1 MWVCVWLP
9 GVLTRSWVGLRTK
22 IDDEGVWRI
31 RRRAKD
37 AQIEV
42 FKTSEATGHGRVLT
56 EEFINHRIKMSL
68 PKMPDAAPE
77 REFEEAADTG

>member
-1 MWVCVWLP
+1 MLTDGRCVCVW
-9 GVLTRSWVGLRTK
+9 VTGLRTK

-68 PKMPDAAPE
+68 PWMPEPAPGGG
-77 REFEEAADTG
+77 EEAVEGAA